1 MTEARNQLLRCSL
14 KLARHFFAYYYYYY
28 YYYYFYISGPD
39 LINLLDVQHLENLTD
54 SLENYSVVVVERSTF
69 EQR

>member
-14 KLARHFFAYYYYYY
+14 KLARHFFAYYYF
-28 YYYYFYISGPD
+28 YYFYISGPD